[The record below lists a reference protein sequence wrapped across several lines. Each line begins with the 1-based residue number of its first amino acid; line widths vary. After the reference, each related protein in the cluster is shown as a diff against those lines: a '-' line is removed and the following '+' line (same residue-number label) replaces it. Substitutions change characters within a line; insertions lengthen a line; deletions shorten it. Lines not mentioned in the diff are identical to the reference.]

1 MKTFK
6 LFGTAILAITM
17 CANFTSCKDDDEES
31 EKSRLEGRWEYTAI
45 DDSDLDY
52 GAFTFNKD
60 GNLIWERNDEKRNNN
75 TYELD
80 KDKLRIILNDN
91 DDYLDG
97 VISFS
102 GDNKATY
109 KYTWHDCDGQ
119 WDDNTECT
127 MTLVKE

>member
-1 MKTFK
+1 MKTFR
-6 LFGTAILAITM
+6 LVGMAILAMIM
-17 CANFTSCKDDDEES
+17 CVNFSSCKDDDEVS
-31 EKSRLEGRWEYTAI
+31 GNSRLEGRWEYTAI
-45 DDSDLDY
+45 NDSDMDN

-60 GNLIWERNDEKRNNN
+60 GSLIWERDGEKTNNN
-75 TYELD
+75 TYELV

-119 WDDNTECT
+119 WKDDTECT
-127 MTLVKE
+127 MTLVKQ